1 MEFKYKAINSNGKK
15 ESGVLDARDRP
26 DALILLKSRGL
37 TPVSISGTGKKDE
50 KRSNDLLHFEI
61 MGKDIHETKISKKKM
76 LGVLD
81 QFAIMM
87 KAAVSLS
94 MCMQVLVDQEKD
106 KKLKQI
112 LEEISEDMYSGR
124 MLSSSM
130 AKFKAFEAITI
141 NIVAAGEVNGKL
153 DEAFGRA
160 ARIMENEVA
169 LTSKVKGALG
179 YPIFLLFLTGI
190 VVIILNLFVLPVFS
204 GLFSQMGA
212 DLPALTQMLM
222 ASSDFIVHFW
232 YLLFIG
238 IGGAISL
245 YFLMRRRL
253 PEFRENTDHLALRI
267 PLIGNI
273 LKKLYISRISRV
285 LASLIDAGVEIIHS
299 IEISSAVVPNTY
311 IKKIFSEV
319 IDDIRIG
326 VAINQAMSKHKEFD
340 PLFVS
345 MIKVGEESGKLFDVL
360 DKMADLYESQTE
372 MQTKRLTALI
382 EPTMTILI
390 ALVVGTVVIS
400 VVLPMFGQYKL
411 LLQ

>member
-1 MEFKYKAINSNGKK
+1 MEYKYKAINANGKK
-15 ESGVLDARDRP
+15 ETGVLEARDRP

-37 TPVSISGTGKKDE
+37 TPVSISGAGKKDGKE
-50 KRSNDLLHFEI
+50 SKDLLHFEI

-76 LGVLD
+76 LGILD

-94 MCMQVLVDQEKD
+94 MCLQVLVDQEKD

-112 LEEISEDMYSGR
+112 LEEIREDMYSGLT
-124 MLSSSM
+124 LSSSM

-160 ARIMENEVA
+160 ARIMENEVD

-238 IGGAISL
+238 IGGAIFL
-245 YFLMRRRL
+245 YFLMRRKS
-253 PEFRENTDHLALRI
+253 PEFREKNRPPCAADPVDRKYPEKIIYLKNIASPRI
-267 PLIGNI
+267 
-273 LKKLYISRISRV
+273 
-285 LASLIDAGVEIIHS
+285 AC
-299 IEISSAVVPNTY
+299 
-311 IKKIFSEV
+311 
-319 IDDIRIG
+319 
-326 VAINQAMSKHKEFD
+326 
-340 PLFVS
+340 
-345 MIKVGEESGKLFDVL
+345 
-360 DKMADLYESQTE
+360 
-372 MQTKRLTALI
+372 
-382 EPTMTILI
+382 
-390 ALVVGTVVIS
+390 
-400 VVLPMFGQYKL
+400 
-411 LLQ
+411 